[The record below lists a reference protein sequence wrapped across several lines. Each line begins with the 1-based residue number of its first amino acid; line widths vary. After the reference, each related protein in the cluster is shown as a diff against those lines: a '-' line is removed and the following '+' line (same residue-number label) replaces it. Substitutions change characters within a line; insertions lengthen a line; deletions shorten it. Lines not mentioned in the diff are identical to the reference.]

1 MPDALW
7 DVRLAPRVRRDLER
21 IRDKTVLRRL
31 RAAVEGLALIPYKG
45 KGLTA
50 HPGVRSL
57 RVATSGGEF
66 RVLYILH
73 EADHCVLV
81 AMIGPRKDVYDLLK
95 RSELAP

>member
-1 MPDALW
+1 MADALS

-21 IRDKTVLRRL
+21 IRDKAVLRRL
-31 RAAVEGLALIPYKG
+31 RAAVEGLAVAPYKG
-45 KGLTA
+45 GLTA
-50 HPGVRSL
+50 HQGVRSL

-73 EADHCVLV
+73 EADRCVLV
-81 AMIGPRKDVYDLLK
+81 AMIGPRKDGYDLLK

>member
-1 MPDALW
+1 VGRPA
-7 DVRLAPRVRRDLER
+7 RSARPPGPRTYPRQGRPSA
-21 IRDKTVLRRL
+21 L
-31 RAAVEGLALIPYKG
+31 RAAVEGLAVAPYKG
-45 KGLTA
+45 GLTA
-50 HPGVRSL
+50 HQGVRSL

-73 EADHCVLV
+73 EADRCVLV